1 MQSRQPE
8 KRRVEYAFIEP
19 AEQDERHSVRTACSS
34 VPLDDRAWHVK
45 EILTQHGQHRSAG
58 AVDLVVA
65 ATAELQGLTLLH
77 RDRDFECIAAVT
89 GQALQWCGCGPE
101 AGK

>member
-1 MQSRQPE
+1 M
-8 KRRVEYAFIEP
+8 
-19 AEQDERHSVRTACSS
+19 
-34 VPLDDRAWHVK
+34 
-45 EILTQHGQHRSAG
+45 
-58 AVDLVVA
+58 VA

-89 GQALQWCGCGPE
+89 GQALQWYGPG